1 MQYAETVAALGAIP
15 LFSQLGSSTRKL
27 LAFSSSYLAF
37 HDGEDLFLKDT
48 ASDSVYVIQ
57 NGMVDIIVDQGGEE
71 VVVARLGQNELV
83 GEMGVFRN
91 APRSATIRAVGT
103 VQAIKI
109 EADVFIKAVT
119 GNADAALGVMR
130 MLSDKLA
137 TMTVRYENLMQGRD
151 G

>member
-15 LFSQLGSSTRKL
+15 LFSQLGTSTRKL
-27 LAFSSSYLAF
+27 LAFSSSYLSF
-37 HDGEDLFLKDT
+37 HDGEDLFLQDA
-48 ASDSVYVIQ
+48 ASDSVYIIQ
-57 NGMVDIIVDQGGEE
+57 KGSVDIIVVQGGEE
-71 VVVARLGQNELV
+71 VVVARLGQHEIV

-91 APRSATIRAVGT
+91 APRSATIRAVGP

-137 TMTVRYENLMQGRD
+137 TTTLRYEKLKQGRET
-151 G
+151 